1 MKISAREEADGKQ
14 DAGTLR
20 WKKKIEYA
28 KDGPHYL
35 GGSEDS
41 RTGARKQADS
51 SSGKG
56 LRGVNV
62 YRNPLLDDD
71 AQRHKWYKDTVRKAD
86 RSRGPSAAVPDAAK
100 VLQGAQDFVYGAGN
114 SKHGHVPGVQV
125 DNDLMDGVPNPF
137 GEIMKGDKAREQQLE
152 QIDTA
157 ARTQS
162 LSGLSSLLTPH
173 RLQQGLTPQQREVL
187 RDDSKQLLEDFFH
200 SAASEGQAASSA
212 SAPAPNAALESAM
225 AASGERRSNERGGLL
240 PSAVEEAAVRARKMR
255 AVAQERADAR
265 EMRKKGEERRARQM
279 RAEARRRALK
289 LDRSLPVTEE
299 GELLAK
305 SEMQFVHRLETK
317 AHEPSA
323 FERTEQRQRAR
334 ERRMQHRLDV
344 PHGGRMVPAQNS
356 AVWQAESRFEKQA
369 LTNAAREIGVPKGA
383 LARRVRARLAEPSV
397 RSTDSRLRQEET
409 LLEKQAMERAA
420 KEIGVSKHDLARNVR
435 SRLAARRQHIQG
447 GAGASAAL
455 NINMVGAHRQV
466 GPRRSGTVAEGD
478 LESLDHL
485 IFGEPT
491 SGAKRSSTSRL
502 PAQLLKSTP

>member
-1 MKISAREEADGKQ
+1 LKISAREEADGKQ

-56 LRGVNV
+56 LKGVNV

-383 LARRVRARLAEPSV
+383 LARRVRARLAEPGV

-435 SRLAARRQHIQG
+435 SRLAARRQHMQG

>member
-1 MKISAREEADGKQ
+1 LKISAREEADGKQ

-305 SEMQFVHRLETK
+305 SEMQFVHRL
-317 AHEPSA
+317 
-323 FERTEQRQRAR
+323 
-334 ERRMQHRLDV
+334 
-344 PHGGRMVPAQNS
+344 G
-356 AVWQAESRFEKQA
+356 
-369 LTNAAREIGVPKGA
+369 I
-383 LARRVRARLAEPSV
+383 
-397 RSTDSRLRQEET
+397 
-409 LLEKQAMERAA
+409 
-420 KEIGVSKHDLARNVR
+420 
-435 SRLAARRQHIQG
+435 
-447 GAGASAAL
+447 
-455 NINMVGAHRQV
+455 
-466 GPRRSGTVAEGD
+466 
-478 LESLDHL
+478 
-485 IFGEPT
+485 
-491 SGAKRSSTSRL
+491 
-502 PAQLLKSTP
+502 

>member
-1 MKISAREEADGKQ
+1 
-14 DAGTLR
+14 
-20 WKKKIEYA
+20 
-28 KDGPHYL
+28 
-35 GGSEDS
+35 
-41 RTGARKQADS
+41 
-51 SSGKG
+51 
-56 LRGVNV
+56 
-62 YRNPLLDDD
+62 
-71 AQRHKWYKDTVRKAD
+71 
-86 RSRGPSAAVPDAAK
+86 
-100 VLQGAQDFVYGAGN
+100 
-114 SKHGHVPGVQV
+114 
-125 DNDLMDGVPNPF
+125 
-137 GEIMKGDKAREQQLE
+137 
-152 QIDTA
+152 
-157 ARTQS
+157 
-162 LSGLSSLLTPH
+162 
-173 RLQQGLTPQQREVL
+173 VL

-383 LARRVRARLAEPSV
+383 LARRVRARLAEPGV

-485 IFGEPT
+485 VFGEPT
-491 SGAKRSSTSRL
+491 SGAKRSSKSRL
-502 PAQLLKSTP
+502 PVQLLKSNP

>member
-212 SAPAPNAALESAM
+212 SAPARNAVRESAM
-225 AASGERRSNERGGLL
+225 AAAGERISNERGGLL
-240 PSAVEEAAVRARKMR
+240 SSAVDEADVRARKMR
-255 AVAQERADAR
+255 VVAQERADVR

-383 LARRVRARLAEPSV
+383 LARRVRARLAEPGV

>member
-1 MKISAREEADGKQ
+1 MRQPSCDSAGGDQCRF
-14 DAGTLR
+14 LR
-20 WKKKIEYA
+20 VRR
-28 KDGPHYL
+28 GPLPRAY
-35 GGSEDS
+35 G
-41 RTGARKQADS
+41 
-51 SSGKG
+51 
-56 LRGVNV
+56 GVNV

-383 LARRVRARLAEPSV
+383 LARRVRARLAEPGV